1 MTNEALQSY
10 TTPLKLVGK
19 RVTLSPLALEHTPDL
34 FVALNN
40 DAELWAY
47 LPARMPGS
55 VADMASWVETALEM
69 QRQGQRVPCAVI
81 DNACGRAIGSTSYL
95 AISEE
100 HRHVEIGWT
109 WYARPYW
116 RTTVNTECKSL
127 LLHHAFETLGCLR
140 VQLRTDLRNERSQR
154 AIERLGGVQEGT
166 LRHLQILDDGHR
178 RSVVFYALLAEAW
191 PARKAWF
198 EERLQNCSFARS
210 QAPGTG

>member
-1 MTNEALQSY
+1 MTNEAIQSY
-10 TTPLKLVGK
+10 TTPLTLMGR

-40 DAELWAY
+40 EAEIWAY

-55 VADMASWVETALEM
+55 VADMAAWVETALEM
-69 QRQGQRVPCAVI
+69 QRQGQRVPFAVI

-95 AISEE
+95 DLSEE

-116 RTTVNTECKSL
+116 RTAVNTECKYL
-127 LLHHAFETLGCLR
+127 LLRHAFETLGCIR

-154 AIERLGGVQEGT
+154 AIERIGGVKEGT
-166 LRHLQILDDGHR
+166 LRHLQILSDGHL
-178 RSVVFYALLAEAW
+178 RSVVFYALLAEEW
-191 PARKAWF
+191 PARGAWF
-198 EERLQNCSFARS
+198 EARMKN
-210 QAPGTG
+210 

>member
-1 MTNEALQSY
+1 MTNEAIQSY
-10 TTPLKLVGK
+10 TTPLTLVGR
-19 RVTLSPLALEHTPDL
+19 RVTLAPLALEHTPDL

-40 DAELWAY
+40 DAEIWAY
-47 LPARMPGS
+47 LPARLPGS
-55 VADMASWVETALEM
+55 VAAMASWVETALAM
-69 QRQGQRVPCAVI
+69 QRQGQRVPFAVI

-95 AISEE
+95 DISAE

-109 WYARPYW
+109 WYARTYW
-116 RTTVNTECKSL
+116 RTAVNTACKYL
-127 LLHHAFETLGCLR
+127 LLRHAFETLGCIR

-154 AIERLGGVQEGT
+154 AIERIGGVKEGT

-198 EERLQNCSFARS
+198 EARLKN
-210 QAPGTG
+210 